1 MNDSSS
7 FVPADDPTSVNTALS
22 EELDGLAE
30 TVREE
35 VKAFLQSP
43 AAGAHQAAV
52 AATMALEQ
60 AVDAD
65 VSVDELSAA
74 LDASPQAV
82 QAILDHDI
90 DLEDL
95 HPENNTA

>member
-1 MNDSSS
+1 MTDSAS
-7 FVPADDPTSVNTALS
+7 FVPADDPTSESTALS
-22 EELDGLAE
+22 KEQDVLAE
-30 TVREE
+30 TAREE
-35 VKAFLQSP
+35 VEAFLQSP
-43 AAGAHQAAV
+43 AEGIHQAAA
-52 AATMALEQ
+52 AATTALEQ